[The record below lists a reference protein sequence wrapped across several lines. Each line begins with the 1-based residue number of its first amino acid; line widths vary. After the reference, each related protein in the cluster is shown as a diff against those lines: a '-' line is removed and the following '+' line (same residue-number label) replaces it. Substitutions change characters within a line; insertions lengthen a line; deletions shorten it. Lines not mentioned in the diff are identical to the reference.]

1 MLNKKIDSKAFLDK
15 KDTSE
20 NSKISFKEI
29 RVIAIKTII
38 CLIAL
43 FILII
48 FMTIKPAV
56 NNFLTSAYLWLSI
69 IATSFLAIL
78 LPKVLITDLSN
89 LNNLYNED
97 KPNEK
102 NILFDKKKRSIALA
116 YELSDFFSIFIVS
129 CVIIQGFFA
138 FGYFRAE
145 VNGNSMFPTLVNNE
159 SLLVE
164 STNNI
169 NNFDIIVLCYDESIN
184 MDTNLADL
192 QDGEKLIKRLIGKG
206 GDSLMIINGKL
217 LLNGN
222 YIEEEY
228 VDERWQAD
236 INLEDYLGHGV
247 IFDRNTN
254 KYIIEEGYYFVL
266 GDNRLSSI
274 DSEELGLFKKEQIIG
289 KAVYKIKSIF
299 DWEKLS

>member
-1 MLNKKIDSKAFLDK
+1 
-15 KDTSE
+15 
-20 NSKISFKEI
+20 
-29 RVIAIKTII
+29 
-38 CLIAL
+38 
-43 FILII
+43 
-48 FMTIKPAV
+48 
-56 NNFLTSAYLWLSI
+56 
-69 IATSFLAIL
+69 
-78 LPKVLITDLSN
+78 
-89 LNNLYNED
+89 
-97 KPNEK
+97 
-102 NILFDKKKRSIALA
+102 
-116 YELSDFFSIFIVS
+116 
-129 CVIIQGFFA
+129 
-138 FGYFRAE
+138 
-145 VNGNSMFPTLVNNE
+145 
-159 SLLVE
+159 
-164 STNNI
+164 
-169 NNFDIIVLCYDESIN
+169 
-184 MDTNLADL
+184 
-192 QDGEKLIKRLIGKG
+192 
-206 GDSLMIINGKL
+206 MIINGKL